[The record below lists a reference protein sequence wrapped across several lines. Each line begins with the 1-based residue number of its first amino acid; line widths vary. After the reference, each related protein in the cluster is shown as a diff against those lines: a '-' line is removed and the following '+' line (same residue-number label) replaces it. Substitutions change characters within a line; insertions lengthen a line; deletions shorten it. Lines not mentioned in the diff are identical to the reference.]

1 MVVRG
6 ERLLKREDRLAAEV
20 IMDSLRADGVDL
32 RLAHQAQRFVCEG
45 HKQWLECRNKVD
57 GSDVVLPFDR
67 VLLALGRRANVS
79 GFGLETLSLKFGT
92 TVRLKPMTFWP
103 PVFRIS
109 LQSETSLVRISSP
122 TRLHIRRGM
131 PR

>member
-1 MVVRG
+1 MT
-6 ERLLKREDRLAAEV
+6 
-20 IMDSLRADGVDL
+20 
-32 RLAHQAQRFVCEG
+32 F
-45 HKQWLECRNKVD
+45 
-57 GSDVVLPFDR
+57 VLPFDR

-79 GFGLETLSLKFGT
+79 GFGLETLSLKIRDDGT
-92 TVRLKPMTFWP
+92 LETDDFLATS
-103 PVFRIS
+103 VFRIS